1 MFMAAM
7 EATVVATALPSVV
20 ADLNGLELY
29 GWVTAGYLL
38 ATTVTIPLWG
48 KLSDQWG
55 RKQTLLA
62 GLAVFL
68 VGSAACALSRT
79 MAMLIGFRVVQGVG
93 SGALQPVA
101 LTVVG
106 DLFTL
111 DERARIQGLFGAV
124 WGFAA
129 IVGPLIGG
137 VIVHSL
143 SWHWIFWI
151 NAPPCILSAWL
162 LVLFYAD
169 ERRGGM
175 AKQQLDIAG
184 AVLLSGAV
192 IALLAGVSG
201 FSPTLFLPAA
211 GLLLAAFLHVEH
223 RAREPILPL
232 SLFRVPAIAGASLC
246 SALMGAAMMALITY
260 TPLFA
265 QATRHVTATEA
276 GATIAPMLVG
286 WPLAAALGGRILP
299 RVGYRILVRGGLT
312 LVGISSIIACTLV
325 AREASLSALRMTI
338 FLFGV
343 GMGLANT
350 ALIIAVQ
357 QSVEFGERGVATAS
371 AMFFRNV
378 GGAVAAGGLGVILA
392 YAVGS
397 QVPPDV
403 LRRLLG
409 PERGAGLD
417 PALVARTSAALA
429 EAMLPIFLAS
439 AGLGVLVTLAGWAF
453 PHVRIE
459 RAPTAPSSMA
469 PCTSERSEW
478 RARRDGAPDSAEGR
492 ARERRD
498 AL

>member
-1 MFMAAM
+1 LPRRTHRPLTIIAILLSMFMAAM

-55 RKQTLLA
+55 RKQTLLT

-68 VGSAACALSRT
+68 LGSVACALSRT
-79 MAMLIGFRVVQGVG
+79 MAWLIAFRVLQGLG

-111 DERARIQGLFGAV
+111 DERSRIQGLFGAV
-124 WGFAA
+124 WGFAG
-129 IVGPLIGG
+129 IVGPLVGG
-137 VIVHSL
+137 VLVHTL
-143 SWHWIFWI
+143 SWHWVFWI
-151 NAPPCILSAWL
+151 NIPPCLLSAWL
-162 LVLFYAD
+162 LTVFYAQD
-169 ERRGGM
+169 RPGRGE
-175 AKQQLDIAG
+175 QHRLDLAG
-184 AVLLSGAV
+184 ALLLSSAV

-201 FSPTLFLPAA
+201 VLPAFTLPA
-211 GLLLAAFLHVEH
+211 SALLLAAFVRVEQK
-223 RAREPILPL
+223 ALEPILPL
-232 SLFRVPAIAGASLC
+232 SLFRVPAIAGASVC
-246 SALMGAAMMALITY
+246 SALMGSAMMALITY

-286 WPLAAALGGRILP
+286 WPLAATLGGRILP

-312 LVGISSIIACTLV
+312 LVGISSLVACALV
-325 AREASLSALRMTI
+325 AREAALSSLRVAI
-338 FLFGV
+338 FFFGV
-343 GMGLANT
+343 GMGFANT

-371 AMFFRNV
+371 SMFFRNV
-378 GGAVAAGGLGVILA
+378 GGAVAVGALGVVLA
-392 YAVGS
+392 HAVGPE
-397 QVPPDV
+397 VPPEV

-417 PALVARTSAALA
+417 PTLVTATSDALARGMTPIFIAAAAIGTLVA
-429 EAMLPIFLAS
+429 
-439 AGLGVLVTLAGWAF
+439 LAGWAF
-453 PHVRIE
+453 PKVSLE
-459 RAPTAPSSMA
+459 RAPPT
-469 PCTSERSEW
+469 
-478 RARRDGAPDSAEGR
+478 
-492 ARERRD
+492 
-498 AL
+498 